1 MNKTQRNPVV
11 VQFFHPDPPYA
22 NKKEPNVKEW
32 KVGPHTRNLSCMDN
46 CKYVQKDG
54 KLSGGKLA
62 FWGEWEANGEIQIR
76 KQNRQISSRVLFPHL
91 NIEDAQ
97 KVFAQTKGKKGACEP
112 KNSCGSNKLCDLGNY
127 CNTDPFVFGSSFRYC
142 NCHQDAFKTLRNLP
156 NGSLILFGS
165 SSHGTFCLDTV
176 FVVKE
181 SISDWQNNRE
191 QVKKML
197 GKNFDIYSKVTLNFT
212 DSNIP
217 LTFYSGAT
225 FKEFDEMFSF
235 SPAKVQLNDSIQ
247 SFEKLS
253 LKDLDIRGLNFLK
266 GLNPFVTKQTQGI
279 HIILEGDK
287 NIRNLWKRIR
297 NFVLKKNLF

>member
-1 MNKTQRNPVV
+1 MEGQSANAEPHLHGQLQICSKRRKTFR
-11 VQFFHPDPPYA
+11 
-22 NKKEPNVKEW
+22 
-32 KVGPHTRNLSCMDN
+32 
-46 CKYVQKDG
+46 
-54 KLSGGKLA
+54 GKLA